1 LKIENYKLKIIQ
13 GICMV
18 TAKLQN
24 LKITARKVR
33 LVADM
38 IRRKP
43 VVEAEAILRFTT
55 KKTSLP
61 LLKLL
66 QSALANAK
74 NAKIDTADLIITK
87 IMVNEGAM
95 QERVFPRSR
104 GRADHIQKKTSHI
117 LIELGP
123 DSNKEKAAIGAA
135 SSLKKT
141 AAAKSGAKIKA

>member
-1 LKIENYKLKIIQ
+1 MAI
-13 GICMV
+13 

-33 LVADM
+33 MVADM

-55 KKTSLP
+55 KKASLP

-74 NAKIDTADLIITK
+74 NAKVETGDLMIIR

-104 GRADHIQKKTSHI
+104 GRADRIQKKTSHI
-117 LIELGP
+117 FIELGS
-123 DSNKEKAAIGAA
+123 DAGNKKAAKGAA
-135 SSLKKT
+135 RAKK
-141 AAAKSGAKIKA
+141 AAAPKSDSKVKA

>member
-1 LKIENYKLKIIQ
+1 MAI
-13 GICMV
+13 

-33 LVADM
+33 LVADL

-55 KKTSLP
+55 KKASLP

-66 QSALANAK
+66 QSAVANAK
-74 NAKIDTADLIITK
+74 NAKIETGDLMITK

-104 GRADHIQKKTSHI
+104 GRADRIQKKTSHI
-117 LIELGP
+117 LIELGS
-123 DSNKEKAAIGAA
+123 DKSEAA
-135 SSLKKT
+135 KKT
-141 AAAKSGAKIKA
+141 AAVKKAAAQKSDAKVKA